1 MDLTYDEVEV
11 NDCFYIKQNNKVR
24 KIIITAKL
32 KYILFYTILN
42 SKRCGYIDCGASSS
56 NPNYLYKAVPKNTI
70 SCKGNSTLLDR
81 YIYLEST
88 SRDRGS
94 SYINKKYKYIMTQ
107 LELIKA
113 LQADL
118 EKFGVRQV
126 AFVCDDYY
134 YNGIIKNVYSGS
146 DEEACILSV

>member
-1 MDLTYDEVEV
+1 
-11 NDCFYIKQNNKVR
+11 
-24 KIIITAKL
+24 
-32 KYILFYTILN
+32 
-42 SKRCGYIDCGASSS
+42 
-56 NPNYLYKAVPKNTI
+56 
-70 SCKGNSTLLDR
+70 
-81 YIYLEST
+81 
-88 SRDRGS
+88 
-94 SYINKKYKYIMTQ
+94 MTQ